1 LETPLIGVLPGEGI
15 GPQVTCAA
23 LEVLEAVCGVTG
35 VRPKVTTGG
44 EIGCDAEK
52 TSGTPLPED
61 VVAFCQDVFERS
73 GAILNGPGGSRYV
86 YDLRRQ
92 FDLFFKISPIQASCG
107 LAEASPLKKELLEGL
122 DLLIVRENIS
132 GLYQGLGDSNMDSQG
147 DLVAR
152 HAFTYRESEVMR
164 FLHAAARLAAT
175 RRGILTVV
183 FKQHGVPTISAMW
196 QKCAQEV
203 ARSQGVLC
211 KMVDVDLMAYQLVSQ
226 PSEFDVIAAPNMFGD
241 VLADLAAALLGS
253 RAMSF
258 SGNFTP
264 QGHGVYQTNH
274 GAAYDL
280 AGTDE
285 ASPVGQI
292 LSLAMMLR
300 HSFGLEA
307 EADAI
312 EQGLQQVW
320 SDGWRTR
327 EVMAPGMKLA
337 GTQEMTDLIAS
348 AAVRVGSR
356 AQ

>member
-1 LETPLIGVLPGEGI
+1 MLPGEGI
-15 GPQVTCAA
+15 GPQVTRAA
-23 LEVLEAVCGVTG
+23 LQVLEAVSAVTG
-35 VRPKVTTGG
+35 IRSEVTTGG
-44 EIGCDAEK
+44 DIGCDAEK
-52 TSGTPLPED
+52 TGGNPLPED
-61 VVAFCQDVFERS
+61 VVAFCRDVFERS

-92 FDLFFKISPIQASCG
+92 FDLFFKISPIQAHCG
-107 LAEASPLKKELLEGL
+107 LADASPLKTDLLQGL
-122 DLLIVRENIS
+122 DLLIARENIS
-132 GLYQGLGDSNMDSQG
+132 GLYQGLGDSIIDSDG
-147 DLVAR
+147 ALITR

-164 FLHAAARLAAT
+164 FLNAAARLAAT

-203 ARSQGVLC
+203 ARIQGVLC
-211 KMVDVDLMAYQLVSQ
+211 KMVDIDLMAYQLISQ

-264 QGHGVYQTNH
+264 LGHGVYQTNH

-280 AGTDE
+280 ADTDD

-307 EADAI
+307 EASAI
-312 EQGLQQVW
+312 EQGVQQVW
-320 SDGWRTR
+320 RDGWRTR
-327 EVMAPGMKLA
+327 EVMAEGAKLA
-337 GTQEMTDLIAS
+337 GTRKMTELITE
-348 AAVRVGSR
+348 AAANAAER